1 MGMDSIETIK
11 EILKGLADAV
21 VTYDEEKTVEL
32 AKIVLEKGIDPS
44 EAILKGLAVGMEE
57 VGKLYEKQEYFVPE
71 LLLCADSMN
80 AALDVLK
87 PHIKLK
93 TQSKPHSVVIGTV
106 EGDIHEIGK
115 NLVRIMYEAAGW
127 TVYDLGADV
136 KIPRFLEEQKR
147 TGAEVVA
154 ISSLMTTSMLAIPE
168 VIKPIKAYDP
178 SITVMVGGAPLSRE
192 MALAYGADGFALN
205 CGTAVKETLNALN
218 SVKGRT

>member
-1 MGMDSIETIK
+1 MDSVETEK
-11 EILKGLADAV
+11 EILRGLADAV
-21 VTYDEEKTVEL
+21 IAYDEEKTVEL
-32 AKIVLEKGIDPS
+32 AKMALEKSIDPS
-44 EAILKGLAVGMEE
+44 DAILKGLAVGMEE
-57 VGKLYEKQEYFVPE
+57 VGRLYEIQEYFVPE

-87 PHIKLK
+87 PHIKLE
-93 TQSKPHSVVIGTV
+93 TQLKPFSVVIGTV

-127 TVYDLGADV
+127 TVYDIGADV

-147 TGAEVVA
+147 TGADVVA

-178 SITVMVGGAPLSRE
+178 GITVMVGGAPLTRE
-192 MALAYGADGFALN
+192 MALAYGADGFAPN
-205 CGTAVKETLNALN
+205 CGTAVKETLEALGR
-218 SVKGRT
+218 VKGRP

>member
-1 MGMDSIETIK
+1 MDSVETEK
-11 EILKGLADAV
+11 EILRGLADAV
-21 VTYDEEKTVEL
+21 IAYDEEKTVEL
-32 AKIVLEKGIDPS
+32 AKMALEKSIDPS
-44 EAILKGLAVGMEE
+44 DAILKGLAVGMEE
-57 VGKLYEKQEYFVPE
+57 VGRLYEIQEYFVPE

-87 PHIKLK
+87 PHIKLE
-93 TQSKPHSVVIGTV
+93 TQLKPFSVVIGTV

-127 TVYDLGADV
+127 TVYDIGADV

-147 TGAEVVA
+147 TGADVVA

-178 SITVMVGGAPLSRE
+178 GITVMVGGAPLTRK
-192 MALAYGADGFALN
+192 MAMAYGADGFAPN
-205 CGTAVKETLNALN
+205 CGTAVKETLEALGR
-218 SVKGRT
+218 VKGRP